1 MWRNLFFIFI
11 SSQYFSFVISSSE
24 STILIN
30 CDTLRMG
37 QFLCPD
43 PDYFNDLIDPKT
55 QEIRGCTKEHLAKSI
70 FFNISMF
77 IHVITY
83 FYF

>member
-70 FFNISMF
+70 FF
-77 IHVITY
+77 
-83 FYF
+83 